1 LDRSAGRGQKRK
13 IKGGGDAIAVGQHLK
28 RNKELMVKDILLKL
42 EENRGLKV
50 SPMTVWRHLKISE
63 YMSILPKATPVLTK
77 DHKLRRVEWAQRH
90 LDTDW
95 SRVVFSDET
104 SYQLFRN
111 TVRRWSKNAK
121 DE

>member
-1 LDRSAGRGQKRK
+1 
-13 IKGGGDAIAVGQHLK
+13 
-28 RNKELMVKDILLKL
+28 
-42 EENRGLKV
+42 
-50 SPMTVWRHLKISE
+50 MTVWRHLKISE
-63 YMSILPKATPVLTK
+63 YMSILPKATPVLIK

-90 LDTDW
+90 LDTNW